1 VEQAD
6 VIEKLIPLI
15 INNALRGKDLPVYGD
30 GSNVRDWL
38 YVYDH
43 CDAILSVIENGSN
56 GETYNIGG
64 EFELINQD
72 GQIVTDKDIFKE
84 PTILYFGYTFC
95 PDICP
100 LDVYRNAEAV
110 DLLDKNE
117 MSVTPVFVSI
127 DPERDTP
134 EVIGD
139 FVKYHHPKMIGLT
152 GSKDQIDHVSK
163 VYKTYY
169 KAQNSNDDLY
179 LVDHSTLS
187 YLILPKYGF
196 VEFFRRD
203 KSADEI
209 ANITACFIENS

>member
-1 VEQAD
+1 MS
-6 VIEKLIPLI
+6 K
-15 INNALRGKDLPVYGD
+15 ALG
-30 GSNVRDWL
+30 N
-38 YVYDH
+38 
-43 CDAILSVIENGSN
+43 
-56 GETYNIGG
+56 TNIGG

-72 GQIVTDKDIFKE
+72 GQIVTDKDIFTE
-84 PTILYFGYTFC
+84 PTILYFGYTSC

-110 DLLDKNE
+110 DLLDNNKI
-117 MSVTPVFVSI
+117 SVTPVFVSI

-134 EVIGD
+134 EVISD

-179 LVDHSTLS
+179 LVDHSTLT
-187 YLILPKYGF
+187 YLILPEYGF

>member
-1 VEQAD
+1 MSR
-6 VIEKLIPLI
+6 PLGLFI
-15 INNALRGKDLPVYGD
+15 SLFVVTSLLLSVFIA
-30 GSNVRDWL
+30 W
-38 YVYDH
+38 
-43 CDAILSVIENGSN
+43 ILSYGQLNFKKIDDRFAECRMSKAIGGS
-56 GETYNIGG
+56 NIGG

-72 GQIVTDKDIFKE
+72 GQTVTSKDIFNE
-84 PTILYFGYTFC
+84 PAILYFGYTFC

-110 DLLDKNE
+110 NLLKENGI
-117 MSVTPVFVSI
+117 SATPVFVSI

-152 GSKDQIDHVSK
+152 GSKDQIDHMSK
-163 VYKTYY
+163 LYKTYY
-169 KAQNSNDDLY
+169 RAQTSNDDLY
-179 LVDHSTLS
+179 LVDHSTLT
-187 YLILPKYGF
+187 YLILPEYGF

-209 ANITACFIENS
+209 ASISACFIRNS

>member
-1 VEQAD
+1 MS
-6 VIEKLIPLI
+6 K
-15 INNALRGKDLPVYGD
+15 ALGN
-30 GSNVRDWL
+30 S
-38 YVYDH
+38 
-43 CDAILSVIENGSN
+43 
-56 GETYNIGG
+56 NIGG
-64 EFELINQD
+64 EFELVNQD

-110 DLLDKNE
+110 DLLDKNKI
-117 MSVTPVFVSI
+117 SVTPVFVSI

-139 FVKYHHPKMIGLT
+139 FVNYHHPKMIGLT

-179 LVDHSTLS
+179 LVDHSTLT
-187 YLILPKYGF
+187 YLILPEYGF